1 MTMKDTQSNVDDD
14 TKGVEDDDVED
25 EDDKKHIEMKT
36 AWNKGGRMT
45 MTKTQR

>member
-25 EDDKKHIEMKT
+25 EAMMAMMLANGLWK
-36 AWNKGGRMT
+36 
-45 MTKTQR
+45 QRL